1 MRSHRACDIARIG
14 AHAATAILLVLAAL
28 PAIAQP
34 APLHGLRLQD
44 QASQRVDPTAYRGRT
59 LLLNFVFTG
68 CSTTCPTQTL
78 ELAALRRSLPPAVRA
93 QVDFLSVSVDP
104 LADTPATLAAFARR
118 MEADESGWL
127 FATGAPTQIDTLV
140 QRLAATDPRQPNPG
154 PADHGT
160 ALYLFGPSGELLQ
173 RYAGVPVDRAR
184 LARELTE
191 VVKQPLRTPVRLS
204 RTTTTGK

>member
-1 MRSHRACDIARIG
+1 MRSHQACELARRGARAAAAVLLAGG
-14 AHAATAILLVLAAL
+14 ALSAT
-28 PAIAQP
+28 AQP
-34 APLHGLRLQD
+34 APLRGLALQD
-44 QASQRVDPTAYRGRT
+44 QAARRIDAAAYRGRT

-78 ELAALRRSLPPAVRA
+78 ELAALRRKLPPALRA

-118 MEADESGWL
+118 MDADQPGWR
-127 FATGAPTQIDTLV
+127 FATGAPSQIDALT

-160 ALYLFGPSGELLQ
+160 ALYLFDAAGLLRQ
-173 RYAGVPVDRAR
+173 RYAGVPVDRPR
-184 LARELTE
+184 LARELAE
-191 VVKQPLRTPVRLS
+191 VAVLERHS